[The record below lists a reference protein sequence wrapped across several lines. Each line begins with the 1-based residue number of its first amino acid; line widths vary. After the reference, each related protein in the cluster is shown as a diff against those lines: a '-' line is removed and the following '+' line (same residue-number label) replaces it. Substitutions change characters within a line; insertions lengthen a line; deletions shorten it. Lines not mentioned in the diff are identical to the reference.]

1 MPQGHAQ
8 VRARRRAEASDGAVG
23 VPEAELAM
31 LLHEL
36 GHHMHAM
43 GSRFATSEALH
54 PTDAQALSVLAI
66 AGGRLTAGELARS
79 LELSSGA
86 TTRLVDRLERVG
98 HVRRYADTSD
108 RRCRHIAISEQAAA
122 TAGAFFGRLAA
133 TIEQV
138 AEGYGPDEQATIARF
153 LREVITAVEQHELPS
168 ADG

>member
-1 MPQGHAQ
+1 MPQGQAEA
-8 VRARRRAEASDGAVG
+8 RARRRAEASDGAIG
-23 VPEAELAM
+23 VPEAQLAM

-43 GSRFATSEALH
+43 GTRFATSERLH

-66 AGGRLTAGELARS
+66 AGGQLTAGELARS

-98 HVRRYADTSD
+98 HVRRYADDED
-108 RRCRHIAISEQAAA
+108 RRRRHIAISDQAAA
-122 TAGAFFGRLAA
+122 TAGAFFGRVAA

-138 AEGYGPDEQATIARF
+138 AQGYDSEEQATIARF
-153 LREVITAVEQHELPS
+153 LRDVIAAVGAHEPPGS
-168 ADG
+168 AS